1 MRERLTARR
10 RFGVALVAGAALLT
24 LSVGASLLVGARP
37 IAALTVLEA
46 LRAPDLSRPEHI
58 VVFEQRLPRTVIGL
72 IAGAGFGVAG
82 VLMQAATRNPLAEPG
97 LTGVNAG
104 AAFGV
109 IVAIAVFGIQ
119 GLAAQLPFAIAG
131 AILVS
136 LLVYG
141 VGAAGPDGATSA
153 RLLLA
158 GVAASTLLA
167 SVGQA
172 LVLLDPVA
180 FDGMRA
186 WALGALAGRDL
197 GIAATVAPPILLGL
211 GLAVAVAEPLDG
223 HALGDDLARAIGGRL
238 VAVRAVTILAV
249 TLLAGA
255 ATAAVGPIGF
265 IGLMVPHALRPL
277 LGAGQRR
284 LVLTTML
291 FAPALLLTADCLGRL
306 VVRDGELEAGL
317 VTAFIGAPVLI
328 GLFRRSRG
336 AAL

>member
-1 MRERLTARR
+1 MARR
-10 RFGVALVAGAALLT
+10 RFGLALVAGAALLT
-24 LSVGASLLVGARP
+24 LSVGASLFVGARP
-37 IAALTVLEA
+37 IGAFTVLEA
-46 LRAPDLSRPEHI
+46 LRAPDLTRPEHI

-109 IVAIAVFGIQ
+109 IVAIAAFGIQ
-119 GLAAQLPFAIAG
+119 ALAAQLPFAMAG

-136 LLVYG
+136 LVVYG
-141 VGAAGPDGATSA
+141 IGAAGPDGATSA

-167 SVGQA
+167 SLGQA
-172 LVLLDPVA
+172 LVLLDPIA

-186 WALGALAGRDL
+186 WALGALPGRDL
-197 GIAATVAPPILLGL
+197 GIAATVAPLIVLGL

-284 LVLTTML
+284 LVLATML
-291 FAPALLLTADCLGRL
+291 FAPTLLLTADVLGRL

-328 GLFRRSRG
+328 VLFRRRRRG
-336 AAL
+336 AP